1 MSIFIFLFLVLFVVF
16 GVNVV
21 LYLGGEEWGE
31 EVVRVCAGSSENKG
45 GSVHLNAGV
54 TVSTMPEK
62 LLSRPS
68 TADLLAPNYAPV
80 TPLPSASVVSYFVV
94 AGYILSNLLSW
105 RVVYNEGHGSI
116 SRASWAPSYY
126 EIRLDQWSGLSLYY
140 EVGVGRTT
148 WLRHSNPSVSLIV
161 LAPISLLV

>member
-1 MSIFIFLFLVLFVVF
+1 MVL

-31 EVVRVCAGSSENKG
+31 EVVRACAESSENKG
-45 GSVHLNAGV
+45 KSARLNVRVEVGS
-54 TVSTMPEK
+54 MPG

-94 AGYILSNLLSW
+94 VGYILSNLLSW
-105 RVVYNEGHGSI
+105 KRVYNEGHGSI

-126 EIRLDQWSGLSLYY
+126 EIKLEQWAGLSLYY
-140 EVGVGRTT
+140 EVGVGGTT
-148 WLRHSNPSVSLIV
+148 WLRHSNPSVSLLA
-161 LAPISLLV
+161 LAPVSVLF

>member
-1 MSIFIFLFLVLFVVF
+1 MML

-31 EVVRVCAGSSENKG
+31 EVIRVCAESSENKG
-45 GSVHLNAGV
+45 ESARLNARVEAG
-54 TVSTMPEK
+54 SMPKK

-94 AGYILSNLLSW
+94 VGYILSNLLSW
-105 RVVYNEGHGSI
+105 RRIYNEGRGKI

-126 EIRLDQWSGLSLYY
+126 EIKLEQWIGLSLYY

-148 WLRHSNPSVSLIV
+148 WLRHSNPSVSLLT
-161 LAPISLLV
+161 LAPVSVLS

>member
-1 MSIFIFLFLVLFVVF
+1 MVF

-31 EVVRVCAGSSENKG
+31 EVVRVWTESSENKG
-45 GSVHLNAGV
+45 GSARLNASVEVGPM
-54 TVSTMPEK
+54 SEK
-62 LLSRPS
+62 LLLLPS

-80 TPLPSASVVSYFVV
+80 MPLPSASVVSYFVV
-94 AGYILSNLLSW
+94 VGYILSNLLSW
-105 RVVYNEGHGSI
+105 RRVYNEGRGSI

-126 EIRLDQWSGLSLYY
+126 EIKLDQWAGLFLHY

-161 LAPISLLV
+161 LAPVLVLL